1 MPVRNGG
8 MEDPCYARE
17 RFRITKPPHK
27 IPISCMFLSNFE
39 ITKGNITVWSRKWS
53 ETNCEIDLENVEF
66 KALPSGIHEVSDDV
80 INFVLPKEVP
90 GDEYHY
96 GVAYYQQNGQ
106 EMAEGTDHVDR
117 NAVKMYALG
126 VIVDPNYR
134 VSGVSDSGFNEWKPN
149 QFTSANDYVDDL
161 QDLLTHWLAKKEYD
175 NFSLFDEYFDCNGL
189 TNDAGGL
196 ASPMLQRSG
205 KPARDIF
212 SHDSNAI
219 SKEASRPQMLDY
231 LPFWIRKLGPLVFP
245 LWKSCLLGE
254 RILIL
259 NPQGGSFEL
268 CNALNYCLSIISL
281 IPKALQID
289 RHEEYEYFVKP
300 LFTIGISDIDSMVSD
315 VRQVQ
320 RNAKVPGFI
329 ACTSDEIIIS
339 KIELYDK
346 VLKLSKETTSQ
357 DGDDAAIYS
366 NTGLQIKATPHD
378 FESLQSLYDNFLH
391 EEMSSTAK
399 VRCMSMIEPKTWT
412 QCLIDGFYWWATA
425 GYVKPSYQEHAHSTP
440 TSSEDNEVEMI
451 LSIIG
456 YFHDRTS
463 TLFNKLKAIIQ
474 ASEHQGSDEVIS
486 IHPMTLGDMDLD
498 CFSMQDR
505 DFIIALSWKL
515 FQREVRI
522 TGDYYEAI
530 C

>member
-1 MPVRNGG
+1 MSVRNV
-8 MEDPCYARE
+8 DTVIPYHARE
-17 RFRITKPPHK
+17 GFRITKPLHK
-27 IPISCMFLSNFE
+27 VPISCMFLSNFE
-39 ITKGNITVWSRKWS
+39 MKKGNITVWSRKWS
-53 ETNCEIDLENVEF
+53 ETNCEIDLDNVEF

-90 GDEYHY
+90 SNDYYY

-106 EMAEGTDHVDR
+106 EMAEGTDHLDR

-134 VSGVSDSGFNEWKPN
+134 VSGPSNSDEWKPN
-149 QFTSANDYVDDL
+149 QFTSANDYVQDL
-161 QDLLTHWLAKKEYD
+161 QELLTHWMAKKQYD
-175 NFSLFDEYFDCNGL
+175 NFSLFEEYFNCNSL
-189 TNDAGGL
+189 TNDSAGL
-196 ASPMLQRSG
+196 AAPILQRSG
-205 KPARDIF
+205 KPARDIV
-212 SHDSNAI
+212 SPDANLI
-219 SKEASRPQMLDY
+219 SEDASRPQMLEY

-259 NPQGGSFEL
+259 NPPGGSFEL

-281 IPKALQID
+281 IPKALLVN

-300 LFTIGISDIDSMVSD
+300 LFTIGISDIDSMISD

-320 RNAKVPGFI
+320 TNAKPGGFI
-329 ACTSDEIIIS
+329 ACTSDEIITS

-346 VLKLSKETTSQ
+346 VLKVSKETA
-357 DGDDAAIYS
+357 GEGEDDAAIYS
-366 NTGLQIKATPHD
+366 NTGLQVKATPHD
-378 FESLQSLYDNFLH
+378 FESLQSFYENFLH
-391 EEMSSTAK
+391 EEMSLTAK
-399 VRCMSMIEPKTWT
+399 GRYSSMVEPKTWT
-412 QCLIDGFYWWATA
+412 QSLIDGFYWWATA
-425 GYVKPSYQEHAHSTP
+425 GYVKPSYNQERVHSGSTP
-440 TSSEDNEVEMI
+440 PEDNEAEMVS
-451 LSIIG
+451 SIVG

-463 TLFNKLKAIIQ
+463 LLFNKLKAIIE
-474 ASEHQGSDEVIS
+474 ANECQGSDEIIF
-486 IHPMTLGDMDLD
+486 IHPMALGDMDLD

-515 FQREVRI
+515 FQKEVRI
-522 TGDYYEAI
+522 TGDYYDAI